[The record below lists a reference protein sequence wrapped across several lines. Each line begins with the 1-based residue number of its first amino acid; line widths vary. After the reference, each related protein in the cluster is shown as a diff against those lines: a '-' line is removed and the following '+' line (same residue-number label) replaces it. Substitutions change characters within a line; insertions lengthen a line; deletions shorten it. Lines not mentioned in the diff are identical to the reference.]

1 MPGLINAAPQQQSQ
15 QPAQQPPQQTSPQQP
30 AQPSPEQIKQKTFQI
45 QKIALAAQ
53 KVMYGEKTGKE
64 FLKTLQGDDVVQMAS
79 KAAANVMMILI
90 AESNLRINPE
100 LVIPAGVIVV
110 GDILDFI
117 EKAKGITHTEAQV
130 EDSIEAFIN
139 QMMTAV
145 GKSPQ
150 QAQQPQQPVQS
161 AGVMQ

>member
-1 MPGLINAAPQQQSQ
+1 MPGLISAQPQQAPVQ
-15 QPAQQPPQQTSPQQP
+15 QPQQPQQTPPQ
-30 AQPSPEQIKQKTFQI
+30 AQPSPEQTKQKTFQI

-79 KAAANVMMILI
+79 KAATNVMMILI

-130 EDSIEAFIN
+130 EDAIEAFVT
-139 QMMTAV
+139 QMMAAV
-145 GKSPQ
+145 GKTPQ
-150 QAQQPQQPVQS
+150 QAQQPQQPTQPTG
-161 AGVMQ
+161 AMQ